1 MAADLNS
8 VSKRTHERS
17 DLSLASGAAADDET
31 DLKLAL
37 SISAVT
43 LIDDHS
49 SDYMFALARSDLS
62 LAIDAVNLI
71 VEAAAVELTVRRTIT
86 AAML

>member
-1 MAADLNS
+1 MAVAADFKS
-8 VSKRTHERS
+8 VSKRPHERS

-37 SISAVT
+37 SIIAVT
-43 LIDDHS
+43 FIDDHS

-62 LAIDAVNLI
+62 LSIDAVNLI
-71 VEAAAVELTVRRTIT
+71 VDAAAVELTV
-86 AAML
+86 LLN

>member
-1 MAADLNS
+1 MAADLNYM
-8 VSKRTHERS
+8 SKRPHERS
-17 DLSLASGAAADDET
+17 DLSLASGAADDET

-49 SDYMFALARSDLS
+49 SDYMFALARNDLS

-86 AAML
+86 AAMR

>member
-1 MAADLNS
+1 M
-8 VSKRTHERS
+8 
-17 DLSLASGAAADDET
+17 
-31 DLKLAL
+31 AL

-49 SDYMFALARSDLS
+49 SDHMFAVARSDLS
-62 LAIDAVNLI
+62 LSIDAVNLI
-71 VEAAAVELTVRRTIT
+71 VDVAAVELTVRRTIT